1 MGLTPVW
8 ELRCHTPPS
17 KATVKRTS
25 DLIQLKTPGLSAQ
38 LLCSQRAGLGS
49 ALSRWHSWIWVRYMA
64 SLLCPGLRAQTPGS
78 GAFQASSG
86 VTGADPLW
94 RKGQVAQQA
103 IRDQRSRPLS
113 GRPHQALPSSCHR
126 HFLVLSHLP
135 DHTLYR
141 DNNLPRPS
149 TAWPPSPSLPLLFP
163 LPSPSSPLSL
173 WVGKPSACP
182 GVVSVEGL
190 PHRAGF
196 PGSSMSMLWALGSST
211 QPHTAQ
217 L

>member
-1 MGLTPVW
+1 MLLEIAQAQQRRPRAVSVSKLKKKKRLRSSNAGGIGLTPVW

-49 ALSRWHSWIWVRYMA
+49 ALSRWHSWIWVRYVA

-86 VTGADPLW
+86 ITGADPLW

-103 IRDQRSRPLS
+103 IRDQRSRPHS
-113 GRPHQALPSSCHR
+113 GRPHQALPE
-126 HFLVLSHLP
+126 FL
-135 DHTLYR
+135 TC
-141 DNNLPRPS
+141 
-149 TAWPPSPSLPLLFP
+149 TTWKLFQK
-163 LPSPSSPLSL
+163 
-173 WVGKPSACP
+173 GC
-182 GVVSVEGL
+182 
-190 PHRAGF
+190 
-196 PGSSMSMLWALGSST
+196 
-211 QPHTAQ
+211 
-217 L
+217 

>member
-17 KATVKRTS
+17 KATVKCTS

-49 ALSRWHSWIWVRYMA
+49 ALSQWHSWIWVRYVA

-86 VTGADPLW
+86 ITGADPLW

-135 DHTLYR
+135 DHTLCR

-149 TAWPPSPSLPLLFP
+149 TAWPPSPSLPVLFRSLDCVHLYVCTCVISIP
-163 LPSPSSPLSL
+163 SFLHPFLPRSFHLRSERP
-173 WVGKPSACP
+173 
-182 GVVSVEGL
+182 
-190 PHRAGF
+190 F
-196 PGSSMSMLWALGSST
+196 PGMLL
-211 QPHTAQ
+211 
-217 L
+217 